1 MIMKEVCNMYNIKK
15 QIYNELSE
23 PNLPSGLT
31 TIAELRSAQ
40 MVFNEISKNGF
51 CVTVLSNI
59 KDYYEKNGADIKTTE
74 NGWKITYETAEKKQK
89 YFNLLQEVYKDG
101 DVESFERESLKQLQF
116 HLGLSDSEVNRIEK
130 DFNKKIKEK
139 EKKNEPKVEVKRKK
153 KVPRCRECCQ
163 ERTI

>member
-1 MIMKEVCNMYNIKK
+1 MYNIKK

-23 PNLPSGLT
+23 PELPRGIT
-31 TIAELRSAQ
+31 TVAELRSAQ

-59 KDYYEKNGADIKTTE
+59 KDYYEKKGADIKTTE

-101 DVESFERESLKQLQF
+101 DVESFERQSLKQLQF
-116 HLGLSDSEVNRIEK
+116 HLGLSDSEVNMIEK
-130 DFNKKIKEK
+130 NFKNKKREDEK
-139 EKKNEPKVEVKRKK
+139 VLNQNNHENNKK
-153 KVPRCRECCQ
+153 KQKRLPYCRECSY
-163 ERTI
+163 EIGR

>member
-1 MIMKEVCNMYNIKK
+1 MYNIKK

-23 PNLPSGLT
+23 PELPRGIT
-31 TIAELRSAQ
+31 TGAELRSAQ

-59 KDYYEKNGADIKTTE
+59 KDYYEKKGADIKTTE

-101 DVESFERESLKQLQF
+101 DVESFERQSLKQLQF
-116 HLGLSDSEVNRIEK
+116 HLGLSDSEVNMIEK
-130 DFNKKIKEK
+130 NFKNKKRENEK
-139 EKKNEPKVEVKRKK
+139 VLNQNKHENVKK
-153 KVPRCRECCQ
+153 KQKRLPYCRECTY
-163 ERTI
+163 ERDR

>member
-1 MIMKEVCNMYNIKK
+1 MYNIKK

-23 PNLPSGLT
+23 PELPSGLT

-40 MVFNEISKNGF
+40 MVFNEISRNGF
-51 CVTVLSNI
+51 CNTVLSNI
-59 KDYYEKNGADIKTTE
+59 KDYYEKKGADIKTTE

-116 HLGLSDSEVNRIEK
+116 HLGLSDSVVNIIEK

-139 EKKNEPKVEVKRKK
+139 KKKNEPKMEVKRKK
-153 KVPRCRECCQ
+153 KVFHCRECCQ
-163 ERTI
+163 DRTI